1 MKQDLFLNTDAGEG
15 VSLCIST
22 VEVVCPDEVKLLA
35 QRQGLQPGSAEPN
48 GPALVLRLAGA
59 AMQPLVAHAGA
70 EVGMSLATTCSRAGQ
85 QLLVLFVQV
94 GSVQLR
100 LLLEGASTET
110 MRLVGDALATR
121 RLHFLLCSTKLDPLC
136 TFYAAFRAANEADVV
151 RQGAEPAWLSFEE
164 RCVDMAE
171 AAAQLAIADGSG
183 VMLDKLTRHVV
194 VAAQTQPSPDPDA
207 LLALVNACVQSV
219 RSERS

>member
-70 EVGMSLATTCSRAGQ
+70 EVGMSLATTCSRVGQ
-85 QLLVLFVQV
+85 LLLVLFVQV
-94 GSVQLR
+94 GPVQLR
-100 LLLEGASTET
+100 LLLEGANTET

-121 RLHFLLCSTKLDPLC
+121 RLQFLLCSTKLDPLC
-136 TFYAAFRAANEADVV
+136 TFHAAFRVANAAEMAS
-151 RQGAEPAWLSFEE
+151 QGAESAWLSLEE

-171 AAAQLAIADGSG
+171 ATAQLAIADGSG

-194 VAAQTQPSPDPDA
+194 VAAQAQPSTDPDA

>member
-35 QRQGLQPGSAEPN
+35 QRQGLRPGSAEPS
-48 GPALVLRLAGA
+48 GPALVLRLAGE

-100 LLLEGASTET
+100 LLLEGANTET

-121 RLHFLLCSTKLDPLC
+121 RLQFLLCSTKLDALC
-136 TFYAAFRAANEADVV
+136 TFHAAFRVANAAEMAS
-151 RQGAEPAWLSFEE
+151 QGAESAWLSLDE

-171 AAAQLAIADGSG
+171 ATAQLAIADGSG

-194 VAAQTQPSPDPDA
+194 VAAQAQPSTYPDA